1 MGDDGADGL
10 LEMRAAG
17 AHTIAQDE
25 ASCVVFGMPKEAIRL
40 GAAHKVLALEAI
52 PAAVASFGT
61 HGNKMQ

>member
-1 MGDDGADGL
+1 
-10 LEMRAAG
+10 
-17 AHTIAQDE
+17 
-25 ASCVVFGMPKEAIRL
+25 MPKEAIRL